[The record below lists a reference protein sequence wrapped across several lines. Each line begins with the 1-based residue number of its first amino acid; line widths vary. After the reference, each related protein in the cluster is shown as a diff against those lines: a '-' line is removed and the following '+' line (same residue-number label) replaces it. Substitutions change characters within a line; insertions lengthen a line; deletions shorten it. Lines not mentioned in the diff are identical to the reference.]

1 MNKKLKSTMKILSN
15 TFILRLG
22 VAIILLSHSLH
33 GIFNND
39 VTNFGKLFLDPIGF
53 APFGVFIAWL
63 VILSQTIGS
72 ILLILNRY
80 VKWISILFILI
91 LINGI
96 IFVHYP
102 EGWYVVG
109 AGRNGM
115 EFNVLLILNLL
126 SILYQNIVSK
136 NIGTN

>member
-1 MNKKLKSTMKILSN
+1 MKIITN

-22 VAIILLSHSLH
+22 VAIILLTHSLH

-39 VTNFGKLFLDPIGF
+39 VTNFGKLFLDQIGF
-53 APFGVFIAWL
+53 APFGVFIAWF
-63 VILSQTIGS
+63 VILSQVVGS
-72 ILLILNRY
+72 MLLILNQF

-91 LINGI
+91 LLNGI
-96 IFVHYP
+96 IFVHFQ

-115 EFNVLLILNLL
+115 EFSILLILNLL
-126 SILYQNIVSK
+126 SILYQNKIGNNSE
-136 NIGTN
+136 NI

>member
-1 MNKKLKSTMKILSN
+1 MKIITN

-22 VAIILLSHSLH
+22 VAIILLTHSLH
-33 GIFNND
+33 GILNND
-39 VTNFGKLFLDPIGF
+39 VTNFGKLFLNQIGF
-53 APFGVFIAWL
+53 APFGVFIAWF

-72 ILLILNRY
+72 ILLILNQY

-91 LINGI
+91 LVNGI
-96 IFVHYP
+96 IFVHFQ

-115 EFNVLLILNLL
+115 EFSILLILNLL
-126 SILYQNIVSK
+126 SILYQNK
-136 NIGTN
+136 IGNKSELD